1 VSVASASGG
10 DGATVVKAPRARPDK
25 TAQAWIELATEDP
38 EAVSA
43 LLAARA
49 RLAAG
54 REVKGLRR
62 LRLIELR
69 GPLPT
74 RPRLENLLHESIQFY
89 NPHKERCVVR
99 LKPRDPLPLGGG
111 ERVVLVT
118 ERGGERRLAAERWWR
133 HETGKDVEVREGTAW
148 VVDLGADPVA
158 ADETLADLASVRD
171 RRHGLLCNPKCQDV
185 RIAGAQVPLG
195 WLSPEP
201 AAGAEPSEEASTGAA
216 ASAALD
222 GEER

>member
-1 VSVASASGG
+1 MASASGG
-10 DGATVVKAPRARPDK
+10 DGATAVTAPRARADK

-43 LLAARA
+43 LLAARG

-69 GPLPT
+69 GALPT
-74 RPRLENLLHESIQFY
+74 RPRIEKLLHESIQFY

-99 LKPRDPLPLGGG
+99 TKPRDPLPVGAG

-148 VVDLGADPVA
+148 IVDVGADAGA
-158 ADETLADLASVRD
+158 ADATLADLASLRD

-185 RIAGAQVPLG
+185 RIAGAKVPLA

-201 AAGAEPSEEASTGAA
+201 GSAAEPSEEASSGAA
-216 ASAALD
+216 TSAAPD
-222 GEER
+222 GEAR